1 MAEID
6 GSAEKERGDLDG
18 SAEGQKEGM
27 AWLCEYADAYQLLV
41 FVFSNFVMK
50 TNCWNMARVH
60 TVSGLVA
67 LLTVFQPSS
76 FP

>member
-50 TNCWNMARVH
+50 TNC
-60 TVSGLVA
+60 
-67 LLTVFQPSS
+67 
-76 FP
+76 